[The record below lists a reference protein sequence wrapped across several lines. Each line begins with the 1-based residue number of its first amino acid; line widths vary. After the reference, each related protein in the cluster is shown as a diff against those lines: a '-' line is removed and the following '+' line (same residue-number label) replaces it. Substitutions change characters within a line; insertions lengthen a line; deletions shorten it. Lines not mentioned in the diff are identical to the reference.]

1 MLYSTVA
8 EEVPAVGDVQD
19 VSSLGGAGN
28 EQARLLEQTKIAE
41 SKFRGLL
48 ESAPDAT
55 VIVNHAGRIELVNRQ
70 TELLFGYS
78 RDELIGAPIEVL
90 LPDRF
95 RGFHAGHRTRYQSEP
110 RTRPMGVGLELYGLR
125 KDCSEFPDE
134 ISLSPMQAEGGM
146 LVTSAIR
153 DISERKRFEQRLQ
166 EKNEELENAIRAKDR
181 FLASMS
187 HELRTPLN
195 AIIGFTGT
203 LLMQLPGPL
212 TREQDHQLH
221 TIQTSARHLLS
232 LINDLLDLARIE
244 SGKVELNLESVEAQ
258 DVLTELASTLCP
270 LAEDKGL
277 EFVVLTPAHPIS
289 VMTDRRALSQIL
301 LNLAGNAIKFTNT
314 GGVTVRV
321 SRRRRNGHVSTA
333 FDVVDTGVGIHPED
347 QQKLF
352 QAFSQIRTTPDREQE
367 GTGLGLH
374 LSERH
379 AHLIGGAIACR
390 SGPGKGSTFTLT
402 LQT

>member
-125 KDCSEFPDE
+125 KDCSEFPVE

-212 TREQDHQLH
+212 TTDQTTQL
-221 TIQTSARHLLS
+221 QTVQSSAKHLLS
-232 LINDLLDLARIE
+232 LINDLLDLAKIE
-244 SGKVELNLESVEAQ
+244 SGKVAITVESVICQ
-258 DVLTELASTLCP
+258 SVLEEVHSTLKP
-270 LAEDKGL
+270 LAEKKGL
-277 EFVVLTPAHPIS
+277 AFKVKLPREELVIK
-289 VMTDRRALSQIL
+289 TDRRALSQIL
-301 LNLAGNAIKFTNT
+301 LNLVNNSIKFTEH
-314 GGVTVRV
+314 G
-321 SRRRRNGHVSTA
+321 
-333 FDVVDTGVGIHPED
+333 E
-347 QQKLF
+347 
-352 QAFSQIRTTPDREQE
+352 
-367 GTGLGLH
+367 
-374 LSERH
+374 
-379 AHLIGGAIACR
+379 
-390 SGPGKGSTFTLT
+390 
-402 LQT
+402 